1 MKTYL
6 DNEVSC
12 AGLLSLE
19 DEAQL
24 SWLETETPFPA
35 PNKREP
41 LVAFCPRQR
50 TEPGGRFRGFQ
61 RRVSPHLTTCAR
73 GRSFSNQLSDQIKP
87 WRKFWSCCFGSN
99 QNNWPCHALSWQWSL
114 EFMGPKGQLI
124 SELYLPCIWRNSSL
138 LKKSCIQRDQRLAP
152 SVEGQ
157 GFIYKIAPM

>member
-41 LVAFCPRQR
+41 LVAFCPQAENGTRRQIQGLS
-50 TEPGGRFRGFQ
+50 EEGF
-61 RRVSPHLTTCAR
+61 PTPDH
-73 GRSFSNQLSDQIKP
+73 
-87 WRKFWSCCFGSN
+87 SCKR
-99 QNNWPCHALSWQWSL
+99 
-114 EFMGPKGQLI
+114 EK
-124 SELYLPCIWRNSSL
+124 L
-138 LKKSCIQRDQRLAP
+138 L
-152 SVEGQ
+152 
-157 GFIYKIAPM
+157 